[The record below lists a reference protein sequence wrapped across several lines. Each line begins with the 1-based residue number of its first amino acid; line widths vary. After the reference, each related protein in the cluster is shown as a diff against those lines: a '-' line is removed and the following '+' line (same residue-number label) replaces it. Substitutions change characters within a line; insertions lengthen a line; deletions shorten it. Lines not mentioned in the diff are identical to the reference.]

1 MQMKEIQNEILENKR
16 RHNFNTTSL
25 EQEFCYL
32 YCEIREA
39 YEAYCEGW
47 DTFGEELADSVNFLM
62 GIAEIKGI
70 DLATEILKRMA
81 EIGGY
86 ALQHADGIV
95 MKQNETN
102 LHHEARQMKDIQ
114 REIRENEVKSGN
126 GKTSVEQRFCNLY
139 GKVGEA
145 YEAYYKNRGTFEKE
159 LANVA
164 ICIMSIAENN
174 RIDLG
179 AESVKKVQKNKS
191 RVYKRNAL
199 GYMVHL

>member
-16 RHNFNTTSL
+16 RHNFNTTNL

-32 YCEIREA
+32 YGEIREA

-47 DTFGEELADSVNFLM
+47 DTFGEELADVVNFLM

-81 EIGGY
+81 EMGGY
-86 ALQHADGIV
+86 ELQQTNGIV
-95 MKQNETN
+95 MKLDETD
-102 LHHEARQMKDIQ
+102 LHHGTRLMKDIQ
-114 REIRENEVKSGN
+114 REIREKEVELGRGN
-126 GKTSVEQRFCNLY
+126 TSVEQRFCNLY

-145 YEAYYKNRGTFEKE
+145 YEAYYKNRGTFEKD

-174 RIDLG
+174 GIDLG
-179 AESVKKVQKNKS
+179 AESVKKVEKNKS
-191 RVYKRNAL
+191 RVYKKNAM